1 MFPYRTLSLNCR
13 KYNCNRYPNY
23 RLLMTS
29 LNQRTLE
36 LNQKRKKE
44 TFGLISIKR
53 LCTVLFIALSDLL
66 SEEDTIKLK
75 VFLPT

>member
-1 MFPYRTLSLNCR
+1 MNRKPWHLSYREMKVRTLSLNCR
-13 KYNCNRYPNY
+13 KYNY

-44 TFGLISIKR
+44 TK
-53 LCTVLFIALSDLL
+53 
-66 SEEDTIKLK
+66 DT
-75 VFLPT
+75 